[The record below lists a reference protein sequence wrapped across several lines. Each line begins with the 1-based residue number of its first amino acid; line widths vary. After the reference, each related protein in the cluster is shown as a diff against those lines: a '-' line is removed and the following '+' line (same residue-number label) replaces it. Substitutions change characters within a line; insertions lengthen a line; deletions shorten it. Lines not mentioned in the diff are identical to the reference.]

1 MTKEKTK
8 ILLVDDDKVFDEMYK
23 LRLEASGY
31 EVVVVEDGE
40 KALVSAMD
48 ENPDLILLDI
58 MMPKIN
64 GLDVLDILKSTPETK
79 NIPVIILTA
88 LLKDVNEVRGLM
100 SGATGYLVK
109 SEVTPAQ
116 VVEKIEQALQ
126 KSEKPPAQ

>member
-1 MTKEKTK
+1 MAQKAK
-8 ILLVDDDKVFDEMYK
+8 ILLVDDDKVFIEMYK

-48 ENPDLILLDI
+48 VKPNLILLDI

-100 SGATGYLVK
+100 AGAAGYLVK

-116 VVEKIEQALQ
+116 VVEKIESVLQ
-126 KSEKPPAQ
+126 KKPAK

>member
-1 MTKEKTK
+1 MAEEKKLK
-8 ILLVDDDKVFDEMYK
+8 ILLVDDDKVFSEMYK

-31 EVVVVEDGE
+31 QVVLVEDGE
-40 KALVSAMD
+40 KALVLAMS
-48 ENPDLILLDI
+48 EKPNLILLDV

-64 GLDVLDILKSTPETK
+64 GLDTLDILKSTPETK

-100 SGATGYLVK
+100 SGAAGYLVK

-116 VVEKIEQALQ
+116 VVEKIEEILQ
-126 KSEKPPAQ
+126 KAKKS

>member
-1 MTKEKTK
+1 MVEAKKAK

-31 EVVVVEDGE
+31 DVVVVEDGE
-40 KALVSAMD
+40 KALVSAM
-48 ENPDLILLDI
+48 EVKPDLILLDI

-79 NIPVIILTA
+79 DIPVIILTA

-100 SGATGYLVK
+100 SGAAGYLVK

-116 VVEKIEQALQ
+116 VVEKIESVLQ
-126 KSEKPPAQ
+126 KKPK

>member
-1 MTKEKTK
+1 MEEKKPK
-8 ILLVDDDKVFDEMYK
+8 ILLVDDDKVFNEMYK

-40 KALVSAMD
+40 KALVSAMK
-48 ENPDLILLDI
+48 EKPNLILLDI
-58 MMPKIN
+58 MMPRIN

-100 SGATGYLVK
+100 SGAADYLIK
-109 SEVTPAQ
+109 SEVTPIQ
-116 VVEKIEQALQ
+116 VVEKIAEVLRRTGQ
-126 KSEKPPAQ
+126 KTP

>member
-1 MTKEKTK
+1 MINKKTK

-31 EVVVVEDGE
+31 DVVVVEDGE
-40 KALVSAMD
+40 KALVSAM
-48 ENPDLILLDI
+48 EVKPDLILLDI

-79 NIPVIILTA
+79 EVPVIILTA

-100 SGATGYLVK
+100 SGATGYLIK

-116 VVEKIEQALQ
+116 VVEKIEEVLQ
-126 KSEKPPAQ
+126 KK